1 MNSRATRSK
10 QAGFTLIEL
19 ILALALAA
27 GVLTAALVGGLSVWE
42 SCKANSE
49 AQTIGYVVTGV
60 QRLLPG
66 NTNSD
71 YSASGI
77 NEIWSMDIVADALF
91 DGRKLR
97 LLPVVDLSAGDVP
110 GVDLGDRNRR
120 VDLVI
125 TTGVI
130 TEIEERPTQQQHD
143 RDDGQG
149 ADDVFS
155 LHRHISARRRASC
168 GSIPAPH
175 ADACPCWLR
184 A

>member
-77 NEIWSMDIVADALF
+77 NEIALVNAD
-91 DGRKLR
+91 R
-97 LLPVVDLSAGDVP
+97 LPETMVVRSGGIAVGVVSAFGTPITIAPAPSSVRGVNVKYVSLPSK
-110 GVDLGDRNRR
+110 NCI
-120 VDLVI
+120 DLVPLVANATQSVTI
-125 TTGVI
+125 GANTVKVAGQPLNAPAASAACAVA
-130 TEIEERPTQQQHD
+130 PTV
-143 RDDGQG
+143 
-149 ADDVFS
+149 DVTFNV
-155 LHRHISARRRASC
+155 L
-168 GSIPAPH
+168 
-175 ADACPCWLR
+175 
-184 A
+184 